1 VEPRTAETLTYALTA
16 PLGLYQQAD
25 TIVRLLTAENVA
37 EVMSCLPHQ
46 VRANFVQFAREAY
59 VPRGPRFA
67 VAGSVVPESCLDA
80 LRTWLEPERRRYLPL
95 GTSPLPLESSDARF
109 AAY

>member
-1 VEPRTAETLTYALTA
+1 LTA

-25 TIVRLLTAENVA
+25 TIVRLLTAENVT

-46 VRANFVQFAREAY
+46 VREKFVQYAREAY

-67 VAGSVVPESCLDA
+67 VSGSVVPESCLEA
-80 LRTWLEPERRRYLPL
+80 LRTWLAPERRRVLPL
-95 GTSPLPLESSDARF
+95 GTSPLLPESFGARF